1 MKEIIFG
8 TSRLHQISKSN
19 RYKLIEEAVKL
30 GIKHFDTSPYY
41 GFGIAEKEIGNFI
54 KKNSYIN
61 LKIST
66 KFGLYPPKEM
76 INGINLI
83 YIRRLLYLFSKKF
96 YLPSYDWSIDSAE
109 KSLTLSLKR
118 LNREYIDFLFVHEP
132 NNIDNFNELE
142 YWLNQKVLEG
152 KVLKWGV
159 AGQIQS
165 IQYWLNNSKVTPQV
179 TQSAVDDDYYSK
191 KDYLGF
197 DVDYLYSLITSNKR
211 LNNQNIKDTLKYHV
225 ENNNC
230 KSFILS
236 TNSLKHLKENF
247 NFIREFC

>member
-1 MKEIIFG
+1 MAK
-8 TSRLHQISKSN
+8 SKSF
-19 RYKLIEEAVKL
+19 RGE
-30 GIKHFDTSPYY
+30 
-41 GFGIAEKEIGNFI
+41 
-54 KKNSYIN
+54 
-61 LKIST
+61 
-66 KFGLYPPKEM
+66 
-76 INGINLI
+76 
-83 YIRRLLYLFSKKF
+83 
-96 YLPSYDWSIDSAE
+96 
-109 KSLTLSLKR
+109 
-118 LNREYIDFLFVHEP
+118 
-132 NNIDNFNELE
+132 
-142 YWLNQKVLEG
+142 
-152 KVLKWGV
+152 VLKWGV

-236 TNSLKHLKENF
+236 TNNLKHLKENF